1 MNVRMPVK
9 RLVTAVLINFLTIS
23 SFSWAAGVSEDSFSD
38 WYGDMSERFETENVK
53 NTGTSVFPTLL
64 IPMGGEHEGMGT
76 AYTAVSRD
84 ASFLEANPAASSHL
98 EYTELA
104 LYHNNLI
111 ADTNM
116 EGITYTTRFENLG
129 IGVGGKHLHVPFTS
143 YDDFGA
149 QLGTARYTETVVA
162 ANVSYNF
169 FSSFYFHGLSAGANL
184 KAAYRNIPER
194 IVADQSAAGVMTD
207 LGLLTRLHFLKFY
220 SSRNP
225 NFSLGTVLRNVGP
238 PVLDEPLPT
247 TWSTGVAWSPFRPI
261 TLAADYNVPL
271 LLFSDL
277 PPPDPGYAVGAAVTV
292 TDFFTMRT
300 GFLMQGGNPRFTMG
314 GSVGLRAM
322 TITVNYTLD
331 LTTQLTAFDRISV
344 HAGFSFSDRGRSER
358 HEMVRRLYLDA
369 LQAFAGGDLETTI
382 ALTRRALA
390 IDPTFQPAAE
400 TLTMATRMNELQ
412 QRMESIRLGDDEVES
427 LDDFDFDFD
436 FDFPEDEEPEDPAP
450 GEAP

>member
-1 MNVRMPVK
+1 MNDRMTGK
-9 RLVTAVLINFLTIS
+9 LLFTAMTVLFLLAAS
-23 SFSWAAGVSEDSFSD
+23 PSRAAGVAEDSFAD
-38 WYGDMSERFETENVK
+38 WYGDMSERFETEKVK

-64 IPMGGEHEGMGT
+64 IPMGGEYEGMGT

-84 ASFLEANPAASSHL
+84 ASFLESNPAASSHL
-98 EYTELA
+98 EQTELA
-104 LYHNNLI
+104 FYHNNLI

-116 EGITYTTRFENLG
+116 EGISYTTRFENLG

-149 QLGTARYTETVVA
+149 QLGTARYTETIVA

-194 IVADQSAAGVMTD
+194 IVADQSAAGVMAD
-207 LGLLTRLHFLKFY
+207 IGLLSRFHFLKFH

-225 NFSLGTVLRNVGP
+225 NFSVGTVLRNVGP

-247 TWSTGVAWSPFRPI
+247 MWSTGIAWSPLRPL

-271 LLFSDL
+271 LLFTDL
-277 PPPDPGYAVGAAVTV
+277 PPPDPGYALGAAVTV
-292 TDFFTMRT
+292 TDFFTMHT

-322 TITVNYTLD
+322 TIAVNYTLD

-344 HAGFSFSDRGRSER
+344 HAGFSFGDRGRAER
-358 HEMVRRLYLDA
+358 RDLVRELYLDA

-382 ALTRRALA
+382 SLTRRALA

-400 TLTMATRMNELQ
+400 TLAMATRMNDLQ
-412 QRMESIRLGDDEVES
+412 RRMEEIRLGEDEVED
-427 LDDFDFDFD
+427 LEGFDFEIDV
-436 FDFPEDEEPEDPAP
+436 PEEEP
-450 GEAP
+450 